1 MADHEPEPGR
11 DSVSP
16 SDYSLQGD
24 DLRAFITHGVNSVV
38 SLVESTYGPRGMD
51 KVVQREEKGDVEL
64 VVTNSGT
71 RVLDAI
77 ERGDGFNHP
86 VSAILVDAVD
96 TMHRD
101 LADGSTAALL
111 LTRALLERGYELL
124 DDGLSPS
131 DVVVG
136 YAMASERTGAV
147 LDRLTRS
154 VEPTDV
160 ELLEQVAS
168 TALGERIGA
177 DRRDRYASMIVEAL
191 SGVATAS
198 DGGWIDTED
207 VKVVSGTG
215 ARTALHQGVVVSRWP
230 RGAETSER
238 SLVDFD
244 WGLDF
249 PDPVTDVRVA
259 ILDRKIDVEE
269 TAANFGEGGWSGVQL
284 ADMEAVQEYQS
295 GFEARKDR
303 IARDV
308 RDLGVD
314 LLVSQPKMDDDFRRR
329 FEDADVAV
337 LDGVET
343 PEADVDRLATAS
355 GATVVSRPDELT
367 EERVGVIGRVC
378 EERMNDEKWTY
389 LTDCEGP
396 AYTIVL
402 RTRTDDDA
410 EYHRRLVEDALEVV
424 ATAIVDEQVI
434 PGAGAAQMTIAAEL
448 REYATGIGGKEQLAV
463 AEFAGALEDTV
474 RVLARNVGA
483 DPIDVVAGLRNA
495 RTTGGES
502 VGFDATTGEAVDAW
516 EAGIVEPRRVL
527 SQAIETGRTTASR
540 FLTTDAFLYPN
551 VVLEE
556 FSPNTEHN

>member
-1 MADHEPEPGR
+1 MADREFEPDVEA
-11 DSVSP
+11 VSP

-24 DLRAFITHGVNSVV
+24 DLREFVLGGVASVAD
-38 SLVESTYGPRGMD
+38 LVESTYGPRGMD
-51 KVVQREEKGDVEL
+51 KVVRREEKGDVEL
-64 VVTNSGT
+64 VVTNSGS

-111 LTRALLERGYELL
+111 LTRALLERGYGLL
-124 DDGLSPS
+124 DEGLSPS

-136 YAMASERTGAV
+136 YAMASERCGAV

-154 VEPTDV
+154 VGPDDA
-160 ELLEQVAS
+160 ELLEQVAA

-177 DRRDRYASMIVEAL
+177 ERRDRYASMIVEAAA
-191 SGVATAS
+191 GVAAAG
-198 DGGWIDTED
+198 DGGWVDTED

-215 ARTALHQGVVVSRWP
+215 ARTALHRGVVVSRWP
-230 RGAETSER
+230 RGAETSDR

-249 PDPVTDVRVA
+249 PEPVSDVRVA
-259 ILDRKIDVEE
+259 IIDRKIDVEASA
-269 TAANFGEGGWSGVQL
+269 TNFGEGGWSGVRL
-284 ADMEAVQEYQS
+284 DDVEAVQEYRS

-314 LLVSQPKMDDDFRRR
+314 LLVSQPKMDDDFVRR
-329 FEDADVAV
+329 FADAGVAV

-367 EERVGVIGRVC
+367 EERTGVVGRLY

-389 LTDCEGP
+389 LTDCAGA

-410 EYHRRLVEDALEVV
+410 AYHRRLVEDALEVV
-424 ATAIVDEQVI
+424 ATAIVDGQVI
-434 PGAGAAQMTIAAEL
+434 PGAGAAQTTIATEL
-448 REYATGIGGKEQLAV
+448 RDYATGIGGKEQLAV
-463 AEFAGALEDTV
+463 AEFAAALEDTV

-502 VGFDATTGEAVDAW
+502 VGFDVTVGEPVDAW

-527 SQAIETGRTTASR
+527 SQAIETGRTTACQ